1 MAGTTSASGE
11 KCLDGLVA
19 FIEWRGPDLMSG
31 GLVSLTCR
39 NDWSIVGLHWSN
51 PGASRLSP
59 LETCRTYKAAAHPS
73 RVRVCHSPLTA
84 PGGARELEA
93 PVTGEWL

>member
-31 GLVSLTCR
+31 GLV
-39 NDWSIVGLHWSN
+39 LH
-51 PGASRLSP
+51 PVARIGALSACNGSFQEHYAYP
-59 LETCRTYKAAAHPS
+59 P
-73 RVRVCHSPLTA
+73 
-84 PGGARELEA
+84 
-93 PVTGEWL
+93 